1 MKKIITMLTTLC
13 MVVALAVPAFALEYE
28 IDGPGCEYGEDTSIE
43 VVYTNEPDMNMD
55 VSKNAALVPPAFGSA
70 SAYTLNT
77 GYPLTPNLA
86 PGTMPSNGAMVNGS
100 SANVVPP
107 AISGGA
113 TSGNT
118 SNTSS
123 YTGAGFTEVTS
134 SLKYS
139 DGSLGALT
147 IPAIGVNT
155 KIYEGTS
162 TASMAKGAAHFSD
175 TSIWDPPLGGHA
187 HRGIACV
194 GTVLRDDPQ
203 CLRAFFQ
210 NVYVYRYRSNPAFLF
225 CGGTQPERG
234 QELPQKLCRRLS
246 GGRGHRTCL
255 HHFLHIRG
263 ISARGIHRRGGIH
276 GVELHRGA
284 GIQYAHPRWEREDG

>member
-1 MKKIITMLTTLC
+1 MKKIITALITLC
-13 MVVALAVPAFALEYE
+13 TVVALAVPAFALEYE
-28 IDGPGCEYGEDTSIE
+28 IDGPGYEYGEDTSIE
-43 VVYTNEPDMNMD
+43 VVYTNEPDMNVD
-55 VSKNAALVPPAFGSA
+55 ASKNAALVPPAFGSA

-123 YTGAGFTEVTS
+123 YTGGGFTEVTS

-139 DGSLGALT
+139 DGSLGTLT

-175 TSIWDPPLGGHA
+175 TSIWDGNVCLAAHNRGTNAIFGKIHTLKAGDTITLTTKLGTRTYAVVSIEKVQETDTSGTA
-187 HRGIACV
+187 ATPNNQITLYTCV
-194 GTVLRDDPQ
+194 MNERP
-203 CLRAFFQ
+203 
-210 NVYVYRYRSNPAFLF
+210 YRWCVTAI
-225 CGGTQPERG
+225 E
-234 QELPQKLCRRLS
+234 
-246 GGRGHRTCL
+246 
-255 HHFLHIRG
+255 
-263 ISARGIHRRGGIH
+263 IS
-276 GVELHRGA
+276 
-284 GIQYAHPRWEREDG
+284 

>member
-1 MKKIITMLTTLC
+1 MKKIITALITLC

-86 PGTMPSNGAMVNGS
+86 PGYMTNSGAVVNGS
-100 SANVVPP
+100 SANVAPP
-107 AISGGA
+107 VISGGA

-118 SNTSS
+118 SNTRS

-139 DGSLGALT
+139 DGSLGTLT

-175 TSIWDPPLGGHA
+175 TSIWDGNVCLAAHNRGTNAIFGKIHTLKAGDTITLTTKLGTKTYAVVSIEKVQETDTSGTA
-187 HRGIACV
+187 ATPNNQITLYTCV
-194 GTVLRDDPQ
+194 MNKRP
-203 CLRAFFQ
+203 
-210 NVYVYRYRSNPAFLF
+210 YRWCVTAI
-225 CGGTQPERG
+225 E
-234 QELPQKLCRRLS
+234 
-246 GGRGHRTCL
+246 
-255 HHFLHIRG
+255 
-263 ISARGIHRRGGIH
+263 IS
-276 GVELHRGA
+276 
-284 GIQYAHPRWEREDG
+284 

>member
-86 PGTMPSNGAMVNGS
+86 PGYMTNSGAMVNGS

-107 AISGGA
+107 GISGGA

-123 YTGAGFTEVTS
+123 YTGGGFTEVTS

-139 DGSLGALT
+139 DGSLGTLT

-175 TSIWDPPLGGHA
+175 TSIWDGNVCLAAHNRGTNAIFGKIHTLTAGDTITLTTKLGTRTYAVVSIEKVQETDTSGTA
-187 HRGIACV
+187 ATSYNQVTLYTCV
-194 GTVLRDDPQ
+194 M
-203 CLRAFFQ
+203 
-210 NVYVYRYRSNPAFLF
+210 N
-225 CGGTQPERG
+225 
-234 QELPQKLCRRLS
+234 
-246 GGRGHRTCL
+246 
-255 HHFLHIRG
+255 
-263 ISARGIHRRGGIH
+263 
-276 GVELHRGA
+276 
-284 GIQYAHPRWEREDG
+284 EREYRWCVTAIEIS

>member
-13 MVVALAVPAFALEYE
+13 MVVALAVPAFALEYD

-43 VVYTNEPDMNMD
+43 VVYTNEPDMNVD
-55 VSKNAALVPPAFGSA
+55 ASKNAALVPPAFGSA

-86 PGTMPSNGAMVNGS
+86 PGYMTNSGAMVNGS
-100 SANVVPP
+100 SANVIPP

-139 DGSLGALT
+139 DGSLGTLT
-147 IPAIGVNT
+147 ISAIGVNT

-175 TSIWDPPLGGHA
+175 TSIWDGNVCLAAHNRGTNVIFGKIHTLTAGDTITLTTKLGTRTYAVVSIKKVQETDTSGTA
-187 HRGIACV
+187 ATSDNQVTLYTCV
-194 GTVLRDDPQ
+194 MNERP
-203 CLRAFFQ
+203 
-210 NVYVYRYRSNPAFLF
+210 YRWCVTAI
-225 CGGTQPERG
+225 E
-234 QELPQKLCRRLS
+234 
-246 GGRGHRTCL
+246 
-255 HHFLHIRG
+255 
-263 ISARGIHRRGGIH
+263 IS
-276 GVELHRGA
+276 
-284 GIQYAHPRWEREDG
+284 

>member
-86 PGTMPSNGAMVNGS
+86 PGYMTNSGAAVNGS

-107 AISGGA
+107 VISGGA

-139 DGSLGALT
+139 DGSLGTLT

-175 TSIWDPPLGGHA
+175 TSIWDGNVCLAAHNRGTNAIFGKIHTLTAGDTITLTTKLGTRTYAVVSIEKVQETDTSGTA
-187 HRGIACV
+187 ATSDNQVTLYTCV
-194 GTVLRDDPQ
+194 MNERP
-203 CLRAFFQ
+203 
-210 NVYVYRYRSNPAFLF
+210 YRWCVTAI
-225 CGGTQPERG
+225 E
-234 QELPQKLCRRLS
+234 
-246 GGRGHRTCL
+246 
-255 HHFLHIRG
+255 
-263 ISARGIHRRGGIH
+263 IS
-276 GVELHRGA
+276 
-284 GIQYAHPRWEREDG
+284 

>member
-1 MKKIITMLTTLC
+1 MKKIITALITLC
-13 MVVALAVPAFALEYE
+13 TVVALAVPAFALEYE
-28 IDGPGCEYGEDTSIE
+28 IDGPGYEYGEDTSIE
-43 VVYTNEPDMNMD
+43 VVYTNEPDMNVD

-77 GYPLTPNLA
+77 GYPMTPNLA
-86 PGTMPSNGAMVNGS
+86 PGYITNSGAMVNGS

-113 TSGNT
+113 TSGST
-118 SNTSS
+118 SNIVTGNTGS

-139 DGSLGALT
+139 DGSLGTLT

-175 TSIWDPPLGGHA
+175 TSIWDGNVCLAAHNRGTNAIFGKIHTLTTGDTITLTTKLGTRTYAVVSIEKVQETDTSGTA
-187 HRGIACV
+187 ATPNNQITLYTCV
-194 GTVLRDDPQ
+194 MNERP
-203 CLRAFFQ
+203 
-210 NVYVYRYRSNPAFLF
+210 YRWCVTAI
-225 CGGTQPERG
+225 E
-234 QELPQKLCRRLS
+234 
-246 GGRGHRTCL
+246 
-255 HHFLHIRG
+255 
-263 ISARGIHRRGGIH
+263 IS
-276 GVELHRGA
+276 
-284 GIQYAHPRWEREDG
+284 